1 MTITN
6 TGSEPLTCAAAEFY
20 LVGNNSSG
28 SSGSGSS
35 GIGPQEKTLAEYE
48 VLDLATLQ
56 PGEWTTRTVLF
67 QLKQGDHPAKVL
79 LGKRL
84 SNGSVY
90 GSTSEWLAC
99 WQ

>member
-1 MTITN
+1 MA
-6 TGSEPLTCAAAEFY
+6 GH
-20 LVGNNSSG
+20 
-28 SSGSGSS
+28 
-35 GIGPQEKTLAEYE
+35 E
-48 VLDLATLQ
+48 VLELVTLQ
-56 PGEWTTRTVLF
+56 AGESVRRAALF

-90 GSTSEWLAC
+90 GSTSEWLTC